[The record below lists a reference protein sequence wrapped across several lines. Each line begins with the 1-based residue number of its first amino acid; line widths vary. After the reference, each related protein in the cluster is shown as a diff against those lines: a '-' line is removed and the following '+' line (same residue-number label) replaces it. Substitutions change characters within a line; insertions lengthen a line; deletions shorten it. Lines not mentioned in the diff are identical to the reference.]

1 MPPPATGAEVSIIR
15 GIDPNFE
22 NDPLAKDVATQPVFG
37 ISLTYP
43 VILALPTSDLG
54 LRTPGPSLP
63 TSITPFS
70 IIRNPDPG
78 ILPWAAAC
86 LTSADPPFPTPD
98 AGLRTSDP
106 ASPTSD
112 PGLRTSDPVICPPP
126 SVPMI
131 AGPGQSVPGSAFG
144 PSVFSST

>member
-106 ASPTSD
+106 
-112 PGLRTSDPVICPPP
+112 VVCPLP
-126 SVPMI
+126 S
-131 AGPGQSVPGSAFG
+131 ALAFTGSGQSVPGSACAPF
-144 PSVFSST
+144 VFSST